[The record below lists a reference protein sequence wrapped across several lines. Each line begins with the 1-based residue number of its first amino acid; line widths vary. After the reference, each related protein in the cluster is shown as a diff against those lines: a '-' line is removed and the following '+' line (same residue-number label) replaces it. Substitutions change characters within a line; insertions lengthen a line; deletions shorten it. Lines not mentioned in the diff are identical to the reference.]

1 MSRLSKTEE
10 FFKTPCLFCGENQ
23 AIGGFWAGDS
33 YVSVCSKCAREGA
46 LGALLGDALADE
58 LLSPGVF
65 PPKNADYGI
74 LKSYLE
80 SALLTTER
88 SFWKALTFALL
99 LKNKEKEAGP

>member
-46 LGALLGDALADE
+46 LGTLLGDAVADT
-58 LLSPGVF
+58 LLSKGAF
-65 PPKNADYGI
+65 PPESADYST
-74 LKSYLE
+74 LKDWFDN
-80 SALLTTER
+80 ALLATER

-99 LKNKEKEAGP
+99 LKNKEKEAAP